1 MPFNNF
7 DDFLNFIDNPEAKEL
22 LKKIYE
28 SPMVPEKSVH
38 AGGKFNFECFA
49 NYIGLYKD
57 ALQAKYTLET
67 ISKIGCHSFLD
78 ISNNNMSFL
87 SCLTDSQREFIN
99 KTFKENHQKS
109 LLSSDKSN
117 NINTIDMNKRIKEFE
132 QENNEIILNNYKNTE
147 RLISHKELMNKMNRR
162 IDVLEKKLS
171 QSMLTS
177 TIIFASG
184 IIIGIVG
191 SWRIL
196 SK

>member
-1 MPFNNF
+1 
-7 DDFLNFIDNPEAKEL
+7 
-22 LKKIYE
+22 
-28 SPMVPEKSVH
+28 
-38 AGGKFNFECFA
+38 
-49 NYIGLYKD
+49 
-57 ALQAKYTLET
+57 
-67 ISKIGCHSFLD
+67 
-78 ISNNNMSFL
+78 
-87 SCLTDSQREFIN
+87 
-99 KTFKENHQKS
+99 
-109 LLSSDKSN
+109 
-117 NINTIDMNKRIKEFE
+117 MNKRIKEFE